1 MRDPEAADSGAR
13 HTFPEA
19 ANALGGEPSAY
30 LRQHAGNPVHWRPFG
45 DEAFAF
51 AAARDVPVFL
61 SIGYAACHWCHVMAR
76 ESFEDRDTA
85 AFLNANFV
93 AVKVD
98 REERPDV
105 DSVYMA
111 ATQAIS
117 GEGGWPMSVFLL
129 PDGRAFHAGTYYPPW
144 PLPGRPSFRQ
154 VLEAVADAWRERRDA
169 VEQNAAALARGL
181 AASQLSAAVRLG
193 GAPEPLDPAL
203 PAHAVQALAADEDPS
218 GGGFGA
224 APKFPPSAV
233 LEFLIRH
240 AAVSPH
246 AVDSTDAAPEPA
258 APEPAA
264 PEPAAPEHASPEPA
278 APEPAAPE
286 PASQGAGADTAAQAR
301 GLAGR
306 TLAAMSRS
314 ALFDQL
320 DGGFARYS
328 VTRDWSVP
336 HFEKMLY
343 DNAQLLRVYVH
354 WVRLGGT
361 PEYPAAEAADVAGR
375 TAGWL
380 LASLGLGTDEA
391 GHARPPEAVHGQ
403 LPEALASS
411 LDADTVV
418 DGVHAEGASYLWTPA
433 GLEAALGPGDG
444 AAVARL
450 MNVRARGTVSADGSP
465 LHPGRAPSAGEAA
478 LWQRVRPVLLTERS
492 RRPQPARDGKVVAGW
507 NGLAVAALAEAGAVL
522 EQPRLVA
529 AAGRIAAYLDRVH
542 WRPGAAGEPGTLLR
556 VSHAGVARGIGGLL
570 EDYAFCVEGLIA
582 LYAVTGRP
590 RWYRLAEGILAAA
603 CARFT
608 ADGALRDTA
617 VESDQVANA
626 QGGRAPLELFDAA
639 TPSGAAAFAGAL
651 LSCSALSGSP
661 EHRALAGNILS
672 LLPPLAARAPR
683 AAGWLLATA
692 HAALAGPVEAAVV
705 GPDTPERAALHREL
719 LLSPSP
725 GLVIALQATLSRE
738 ETAREMAAGENP
750 AGEDAGQDDDVAV
763 PLLRGRGAA
772 ADGSPLVYLCRGMV
786 CGFPV
791 RSPGQLR
798 ERLATM
804 SA

>member
-1 MRDPEAADSGAR
+1 MQDRETADGGTPPR
-13 HTFPEA
+13 FPEA

-61 SIGYAACHWCHVMAR
+61 SIGYAACHWCHVMAG

-85 AFLNANFV
+85 DFLNANFV

-105 DSVYMA
+105 DAVYLA

-129 PDGRAFHAGTYYPPW
+129 PDGRAFYAGTYYPPR
-144 PLPGRPSFRQ
+144 PMPGRPSFRQ
-154 VLEAVADAWRERRDA
+154 VLEAVVDAWRERRDA
-169 VEQNAAALARGL
+169 VEQNADTLARGL
-181 AASQLSAAVRLG
+181 AAAQSAAAVRLDG
-193 GAPEPLDPAL
+193 VPEPIDPAL
-203 PAHAVQALAADEDPS
+203 PGEAVQALADSEDPS

-240 AAVSPH
+240 AA
-246 AVDSTDAAPEPA
+246 APGPA
-258 APEPAA
+258 AASAA
-264 PEPAAPEHASPEPA
+264 VGSGTP
-278 APEPAAPE
+278 
-286 PASQGAGADTAAQAR
+286 AQAR
-301 GLAGR
+301 DLAGR
-306 TLAAMSRS
+306 ALAAMSRS

-361 PEYPAAEAADVAGR
+361 AGYPAAEAADVAGR

-380 LASLGLGTDEA
+380 LASLGLGADHT
-391 GHARPPEAVHGQ
+391 GQ
-403 LPEALASS
+403 DTLNEPSGALPGDLPEALASS

-433 GLEAALGPGDG
+433 ALAAVLGPGDG
-444 AAVARL
+444 AAVALL

-465 LHPGRAPSAGEAA
+465 LHPGRAFSADEAE
-478 LWQRVRPVLLTERS
+478 LWRRVRPVLLAGRS
-492 RRPQPARDGKVVAGW
+492 RRPQPARDDKVVAGW

-522 EQPRLVA
+522 GQPRLVSA
-529 AAGRIAAYLDRVH
+529 AERIAAYLERVH
-542 WRPGAAGEPGTLLR
+542 WRPGAAGEPGTLSR
-556 VSHAGVARGIGGLL
+556 VSHQGGAVGIGGLL
-570 EDYAFCVEGLIA
+570 EDYAFCAEGLIA
-582 LYAVTGRP
+582 LYAVSGRTH
-590 RWYRLAEGILAAA
+590 WYRLAEDLLAAA
-603 CARFT
+603 STLFT
-608 ADGALRDTA
+608 AGGTLRDTA
-617 VESDQVANA
+617 GEPYQLANA
-626 QGGRAPLELFDAA
+626 QGGRASLELFDDA

-651 LSCSALSGSP
+651 LSCAALSGAP
-661 EHRALAGNILS
+661 GHRALAGSILS
-672 LLPPLAARAPR
+672 LLPLLATRAPR

-692 HAALAGPVEAAVV
+692 QAALAGPVEAAVV

-725 GLVIALQATLSRE
+725 GMVIALQDDTL
-738 ETAREMAAGENP
+738 AAGAVQDNAMP
-750 AGEDAGQDDDVAV
+750 DDDDDAAV

-772 ADGSPLVYLCRGMV
+772 PDGAPQVYLCRGMV
-786 CGFPV
+786 CGLPV

-804 SA
+804 AE

>member
-1 MRDPEAADSGAR
+1 MQDPEAADRGTR
-13 HTFPEA
+13 PFFREV

-85 AFLNANFV
+85 DFLNANFV

-129 PDGRAFHAGTYYPPW
+129 PDGRAFHAGTYYPPR

-154 VLEAVADAWRERRDA
+154 VLEAVADAWRERREA
-169 VEQNAAALARGL
+169 VEQNAETLARGL

-193 GAPEPLDPAL
+193 GAPEPLDPSL
-203 PAHAVQALAADEDPS
+203 PALAVQALAADEDPA
-218 GGGFGA
+218 GGGFGT

-240 AAVSPH
+240 AAVPAP
-246 AVDSTDAAPEPA
+246 AVPAPDAA
-258 APEPAA
+258 
-264 PEPAAPEHASPEPA
+264 SPDA
-278 APEPAAPE
+278 
-286 PASQGAGADTAAQAR
+286 ASQDAGADTAAQAR

-354 WVRLGGT
+354 WVRLGGSADF
-361 PEYPAAEAADVAGR
+361 PAAEAADVAGR

-380 LASLGLGTDEA
+380 LAALGLGTDET
-391 GHARPPEAVHGQ
+391 GHTPPSGAVHGQ

-433 GLEAALGPGDG
+433 ALEAALGPGDG

-450 MNVRARGTVSADGSP
+450 MNVRARGSVSADGSP
-465 LHPGRAPSAGEAA
+465 LHPGRAPSAGEAD
-478 LWQRVRPVLLTERS
+478 LWHRVRPVLLTERS
-492 RRPQPARDGKVVAGW
+492 RRPQPARDDKVVAGW
-507 NGLAVAALAEAGAVL
+507 NGLAVAAMAEAGAVL

-529 AAGRIAAYLDRVH
+529 AAGRIAAYLERVH
-542 WRPGAAGEPGTLLR
+542 WRPGAAGAPGTLIR

-582 LYAVTGRP
+582 LYAVTGRTH
-590 RWYRLAEGILAAA
+590 WYRLAEGILAAA

-608 ADGALRDTA
+608 TDGALRDTA
-617 VESDQVANA
+617 GDSDQVANA

-651 LSCSALSGSP
+651 LSSSALSGSQ

-683 AAGWLLATA
+683 VAGWLLATA
-692 HAALAGPVEAAVV
+692 QAALAGPVEAAVV

-725 GLVIALQATLSRE
+725 GLVIALQEAAAKDK
-738 ETAREMAAGENP
+738 TAGDNAVPDLDGD
-750 AGEDAGQDDDVAV
+750 GDAAV

-772 ADGSPLVYLCRGMV
+772 ADGAPQVYLCRGMV
-786 CGFPV
+786 CGLPV

-804 SA
+804 AE

>member
-1 MRDPEAADSGAR
+1 MQDPEAADPGTRPS
-13 HTFPEA
+13 FPEA

-45 DEAFAF
+45 DEAFEF

-129 PDGRAFHAGTYYPPW
+129 PDGRAFYAGTYYPPR
-144 PLPGRPSFRQ
+144 PQPGRPSFRQ
-154 VLEAVADAWRERRDA
+154 VLEAVAEAWRERRGA
-169 VEQNAAALARGL
+169 VEQNAANLARGL

-193 GAPEPLDPAL
+193 AAPEPLDPSL
-203 PAHAVQALAADEDPS
+203 PAQAVQALAADEDAS
-218 GGGFGA
+218 GGGFGT

-240 AAVSPH
+240 AAAP
-246 AVDSTDAAPEPA
+246 DAALAPDAA
-258 APEPAA
+258 APDA
-264 PEPAAPEHASPEPA
+264 
-278 APEPAAPE
+278 
-286 PASQGAGADTAAQAR
+286 GAGTAAQAR

-354 WVRLGGT
+354 WVRLGGSS
-361 PEYPAAEAADVAGR
+361 EYPAAEAADVGGR

-380 LASLGLGTDEA
+380 LTSLGLGPDDTGGA
-391 GHARPPEAVHGQ
+391 PPGAAHGHRA
-403 LPEALASS
+403 EALASS

-418 DGVHAEGASYLWTPA
+418 AGVHAEGASYLWTPA
-433 GLEAALGPGDG
+433 ALEAALGPGDG

-465 LHPGRAPSAGEAA
+465 LHPGRALSAEEAE
-478 LWQRVRPVLLTERS
+478 LWRRVRPVLLTERA
-492 RRPQPARDGKVVAGW
+492 RRPQPARDDKVVAGW

-522 EQPRLVA
+522 DQPRLVA
-529 AAGRIAAYLDRVH
+529 AAGRIAAYLERVH
-542 WRPGAAGEPGTLLR
+542 WRPGAGGAPGTLIR
-556 VSHAGVARGIGGLL
+556 VSHAGIARGIGGLL

-582 LYAVTGRP
+582 LYAVTGRTH
-590 RWYRLAEGILAAA
+590 WYRLAESILAAA

-608 ADGALRDTA
+608 TDGALRDA
-617 VESDQVANA
+617 AGESDQVANA

-651 LSCSALSGSP
+651 LSCSALSGSQ

-672 LLPPLAARAPR
+672 LLPPLATRAPR

-692 HAALAGPVEAAVV
+692 QAALAGPVEAAVV

-725 GLVIALQATLSRE
+725 GLVIALQDAAERE
-738 ETAREMAAGENP
+738 HDGVD
-750 AGEDAGQDDDVAV
+750 DAVV
-763 PLLRGRGAA
+763 PLLRGRAAA
-772 ADGSPLVYLCRGMV
+772 ADGAPLVYLCRGMV
-786 CGFPV
+786 CGLPV

-798 ERLATM
+798 DRLATL
-804 SA
+804 AE